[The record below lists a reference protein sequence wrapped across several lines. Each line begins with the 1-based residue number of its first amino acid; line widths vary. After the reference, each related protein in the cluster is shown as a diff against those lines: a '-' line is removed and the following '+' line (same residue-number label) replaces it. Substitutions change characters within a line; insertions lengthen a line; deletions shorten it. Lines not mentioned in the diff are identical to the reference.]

1 MKKTVKFLLAAT
13 LLAAPAVTQAQSQ
26 MFPVPTNAF
35 IVFGG
40 LNWAWASP
48 CNGGCST
55 AILGDSWRY
64 ATAQEWA
71 ARPAASDFLTP
82 LGNFIGSGGQMA
94 CASPW
99 FDPMFNHC
107 DFGDALQGN
116 ISSGPDNTVIFDTN
130 NETWLVQGRVMDP
143 VPEPA
148 TVALFGVGAV
158 ALGAVARRRRNA

>member
-1 MKKTVKFLLAAT
+1 
-13 LLAAPAVTQAQSQ
+13 
-26 MFPVPTNAF
+26 
-35 IVFGG
+35 
-40 LNWAWASP
+40 
-48 CNGGCST
+48 
-55 AILGDSWRY
+55 
-64 ATAQEWA
+64 
-71 ARPAASDFLTP
+71 

-116 ISSGPDNTVIFDTN
+116 ISSGPDNTVIFDSN